1 MTERCS
7 NTFSIER
14 RSGIVIADLTDHLYH
29 LYIEQRFHPHVRWA
43 LEKLGFATLTEIQAD
58 AIPAAMDGVD
68 VVIAAE
74 TGSGKTLSYLIPI
87 WDNLL
92 RVSDRGEGADEEN
105 GGRRTGA
112 LILCPNATLCEQVTR
127 VADSLVDESTGEPL
141 LRTHALTPET
151 GTPFNPPDVYVT
163 TPARAVEDLLHHR
176 EGAWRRGSF
185 ASTARTVRHV
195 VFDEADMLFS
205 GGYLKPLRMCFDVLY
220 REEKLASEGFFVDAP
235 TEVEWDGDAE
245 RDEASFERD
254 WRKDHDA
261 PRASQ
266 GRRTPGPALGGK
278 GRVGLGEGRDFRRQ
292 YIFAAATV
300 MSNGKKTPGAMIKY
314 GFPDARWIE
323 GRRLHRSVAS
333 VNQTWIEATMETRAQ
348 ALAEAVG
355 LTSSEKTEFEKT
367 MVFVNTAAAADEIAR
382 EFNAL
387 GLPSAAFH
395 ADMSSHDRGVRLQ
408 DFAAGVV
415 SALVCTDS
423 AARGV
428 DVPGVAHVVQA
439 EFAGNAV
446 DYLHRIGRTARAGAA
461 GRVTNICLPTTAD
474 LVRAVRDA
482 EAKGEPVESAFSRK
496 RSFRKKFKKYG
507 ESRRGVADPSMAK
520 NRNPRR

>member
-1 MTERCS
+1 MA
-7 NTFSIER
+7 
-14 RSGIVIADLTDHLYH
+14 IAS
-29 LYIEQRFHPHVRWA
+29 QRFHPRVRWA
-43 LEKLGFATLTEIQAD
+43 LKNLGFKELTEIQSD
-58 AIPAAMDGVD
+58 AVPAAMEHVD

-92 RVSDRGEGADEEN
+92 RVGERGEGTDEA

-112 LILCPNATLCEQVTR
+112 LILCPNATLCEQVAR
-127 VADSLVDESTGEPL
+127 VADSLVDEKTGEPL

-151 GTPFNPPDVYVT
+151 GIPFNAPDVYVT
-163 TPARAVEDLLHHR
+163 TPARAVEDLLRHR
-176 EGAWRRGSF
+176 EGAWRRGAFSPI
-185 ASTARTVRHV
+185 ARTVRHV

-205 GGYLKPLRMCFDVLY
+205 GGYLRPLRMCFDVLY
-220 REEKLASEGFFVDAP
+220 REEKLASEGFFLDDKSEASN
-235 TEVEWDGDAE
+235 EEEWDGDAE

-261 PRASQ
+261 STSSRST
-266 GRRTPGPALGGK
+266 GRRPRGPALGGK
-278 GRVGLGEGRDFRRQ
+278 GRVGLGQGRDFRRQ

-300 MSNGKKTPGAMIKY
+300 MSNGKKTPGSMIKY

-323 GRRLHRSVAS
+323 GRRLHRTVAS
-333 VNQTWIEATMETRAQ
+333 VNQTWIEATMETRAG

-355 LTSSEKTEFEKT
+355 LTAGRDEFEKT

-395 ADMSSHDRGVRLQ
+395 ADMSSHDRSVRLK

-446 DYLHRIGRTARAGAA
+446 DYLHRIGRTARAGAR
-461 GRVTNICLPTTAD
+461 GRVTNICLPVTAD

-482 EAKGEPVESAFSRK
+482 EAKGEPVEGAFSRK
-496 RSFRKKFKKYG
+496 RSFRKKFKRYG
-507 ESRRGVADPSMAK
+507 ESRKGVADPSRARSS
-520 NRNPRR
+520 RNN